1 MFCIFPFV
9 SKTANILFS
18 GIVEERHKSNS
29 DADSTK
35 KSVDSESP
43 PSDDGASQKAAD
55 LENEGVDDL
64 SLSFHER
71 KLQQKTLSESENI
84 HDKINEVHC
93 LESENEDNDRKNNEE
108 HSAAELQC
116 HMSEIDNC
124 NDLPMPELKKERKAI
139 TLDQKEKKPIPKP
152 RMHKTRNTSASGEKK
167 ALEYCCCCLLSHII
181 LFKMCCY

>member
-9 SKTANILFS
+9 SKAANILFS

-35 KSVDSESP
+35 KSDSESP
-43 PSDDGASQKAAD
+43 PSDDSASQKAAD

-84 HDKINEVHC
+84 HDRINEVHC
-93 LESENEDNDRKNNEE
+93 LESKNEDNDRKNNEE
-108 HSAAELQC
+108 HSVAELQC
-116 HMSEIDNC
+116 HMSEIDHC

-167 ALEYCCCCLLSHII
+167 ALEYCCCCLLSYII
-181 LFKMCCY
+181 